1 MKQYV
6 VDAFTDKP
14 FHGNPAAVL
23 VMDRW
28 ISDETMQAIA
38 AENNLA
44 GAFGTDRAASP
55 GRRQS
60 VLL

>member
-1 MKQYV
+1 MKQYI

-28 ISDETMQAIA
+28 LKDETMQAIA

-44 GAFGTDRAASP
+44 ETAFVVREGDRY
-55 GRRQS
+55 RIR
-60 VLL
+60 